1 MRLFLPS
8 GVTFDGVS
16 LVGVIFAKAIGALFS
31 ESITP
36 ILDRTGGCRLLVDFL
51 TDAGDANIGVDVFDC
66 ACVLLRFDAG
76 PIPLTVSG
84 AGLLFQAG
92 TGGCCLLVDFLRDAG
107 DPNIGVDM
115 FDCACVLL
123 RFDAGPTPVT
133 VSSAGL
139 LLQTSS
145 CLKSTGF
152 NCTAVFLT
160 SCGRHFFVSVF
171 TV

>member
-76 PIPLTVSG
+76 P
-84 AGLLFQAG
+84 
-92 TGGCCLLVDFLRDAG
+92 
-107 DPNIGVDM
+107 
-115 FDCACVLL
+115 
-123 RFDAGPTPVT
+123 TPVT

-139 LLQTSS
+139 LLQASS